1 MLKAVESFGLFF
13 SRFVPESLKKY
24 YFALF
29 KYGVFVS
36 GGLVGWIILIGSE
49 QILLSYGFWNGIGF
63 AIGIFLAII
72 FTFIYHQYV
81 TFGIRTNWVQ
91 RFIKFI
97 PIQIVIA
104 AANWILSVL
113 ATNIMHFPDVPAS
126 FVITFVLSIFNFIF
140 TKLLVFKH
148 K

>member
-1 MLKAVESFGLFF
+1 MQKAVESFGLFF

-36 GGLVGWIILIGSE
+36 GGLVGWLILIGSE
-49 QILLSYGFWNGIGF
+49 QILLAQGFWNGIGF
-63 AIGIFLAII
+63 AVGLAFGIV

-81 TFGIRTNWVQ
+81 TFDIHTNLAK
-91 RFIKFI
+91 RFIRFI
-97 PIQIVIA
+97 PIQLVIA
-104 AANWILSVL
+104 AANWVLSVI
-113 ATNIMHFPDVPAS
+113 ATNVMHFPDVPAS

-140 TKLLVFKH
+140 TKLLVFRH